1 MKVFENINR
10 EYTPGINLDVLDKT
24 YNTLEKGHKESVK
37 AASELK
43 TAIANM
49 AMNEAE
55 DGFKQQLLNEIQT
68 TIDDNTIYGNSYG
81 ALDDIILSSGNIA
94 SDPRIIG
101 RLKTQQEYLAFKD
114 KVDKMQIPEGMKD
127 MYKEENPYTYK
138 DKIDSTTGKIIGAE
152 TWKPNSTPVNTIPQ
166 SVIQKHA
173 LDIASKQSGSFDTI
187 SFLDTNGNP
196 TTDPL
201 KSKDGNIYKQVGTRF
216 EKLPANKIAEAYRLA
231 IQSIPGA
238 EESLKQDYKYANYSY
253 NKERNNEQ
261 IPLYNGL
268 TDQYGRVYSYNQWL
282 ERKINTFSRLSA
294 VNNVHTNTTFGTA
307 LSQSITNPDYS
318 NPYIANGKG
327 GVNGF
332 GIDSNIPVAKVGT
345 KDVVSNSYTSAIKD
359 KEFANKL
366 GLGIVKKYTNNF
378 KDADSISD
386 IIKEL
391 KVSGPGNAANK
402 LIQQYGKNMSLE
414 ERFNLIKS
422 FKSYYHNNKCISDI
436 EKANGADMDAL
447 RFTSEIASGNFT
459 NGNRYSREI
468 NEFLNNHFKNNE
480 FAEWRI
486 GKDVMSELC
495 NLYGKDVTI
504 STLKDKGIEI
514 IDNGD
519 DTYDVKIGAGDRNLI
534 PEFASN
540 LRKADSMVPGSIWG
554 FIKDAFGSVHS
565 SNYDEKGLDIN
576 IKNPFTKDYW
586 TRNTNR
592 NIIHTVMSNT
602 LTNGIRTNP
611 FSEINTS
618 FDELVRIYDDAKEQA
633 AKAESK
639 AGINK
644 GVREYSI
651 YPNKTCEELYY
662 DQYGNYLGLT
672 YEGKKKLAEDARTK
686 VRNSFANAPIN
697 AGYLELVD
705 EANHANKINDDKDL
719 RLAIQSACLNKDT
732 DITISVIKPTETT
745 LNNPI
750 GYRLSFIMP
759 NGFTYGDYKE
769 GDLITINSYG
779 VINENTEF
787 NPSSNPRTI
796 AENILINA
804 KATNSSNIEVLG
816 FVSGFGDT
824 KLYRTKN
831 GYQINDIVYDETEAI
846 SYINTMLNI
855 SILKDLYRSNHFN
868 YTDPN
873 VVENF
878 NNTYNEYV
886 NLLCNLNGKSYEYNN
901 SQLFN
906 YLNTNE

>member
-24 YNTLEKGHKESVK
+24 YNTLEQGHKESVK

-68 TIDDNTIYGNSYG
+68 TIDNNTIYGNSYG

-114 KVDKMQIPEGMKD
+114 KVDKMQISEGMKE

-138 DKIDSTTGKIIGAE
+138 DKIDADTGKIIGAE

-187 SFLDTNGNP
+187 SFLDANGNP

-216 EKLPANKIAEAYRLA
+216 ERLPANKIAEAYKLA

-282 ERKINTFSRLSA
+282 EHKINTFSKLSA
-294 VNNVHTNTTFGTA
+294 VNNVHTDTTFGTA
-307 LSQSITNPDYS
+307 LSKSITNPDYS
-318 NPYIANGKG
+318 NPYINNGKG
-327 GVNGF
+327 NINNFGVN
-332 GIDSNIPVAKVGT
+332 SNIPVAKAGT
-345 KDVVSNSYTSAIKD
+345 KDVTSNSYTSAIKD
-359 KEFANKL
+359 KEFANKV
-366 GLGIVKKYTNNF
+366 GLDIVKKYTNTF

-402 LIQQYGKNMSLE
+402 LIQQYGKDMSLE

-422 FKSYYHNNKCISDI
+422 FKSYYYNNKCISDI

-447 RFTSEIASGNFT
+447 KFTSEIASGNFT
-459 NGNRYSREI
+459 NSNRYSREI

-480 FAEWRI
+480 FAEWHI

-495 NLYGKDVTI
+495 KLYGKDITI
-504 STLKDKGIEI
+504 ATLKDKGIEI
-514 IDNGD
+514 TDNGD
-519 DTYDVKIGAGDRNLI
+519 DTYDVKIGAEERNLI

-586 TRNTNR
+586 TRHTNR
-592 NIIHTVMSNT
+592 NIVQDVISNT
-602 LTNGIRTNP
+602 LTNGIRVNP
-611 FSEINTS
+611 ISEINTS

-672 YEGKKKLAEDARTK
+672 HESKKKLAEDARAK

-705 EANHANKINDDKDL
+705 ESNHANKINDDKDL
-719 RLAIQSACLNKDT
+719 RLAVQSACLNKDT

-759 NGFTYGDYKE
+759 KGFTYGDYKE
-769 GDLITINSYG
+769 GDLITVNSYG
-779 VINENTEF
+779 VINEDSEF

-796 AENILINA
+796 AENMLINA
-804 KATNSSNIEVLG
+804 KATNNPNIDVLG

-831 GYQINDIVYDETEAI
+831 GYQANEIVYDEDEAI
-846 SYINTMLNI
+846 SYINVMLNI
-855 SILKDLYRSNHFN
+855 SMFKDLYRSNHFN

-878 NNTYNEYV
+878 NNTYNEYI

-901 SQLFN
+901 IQLYN